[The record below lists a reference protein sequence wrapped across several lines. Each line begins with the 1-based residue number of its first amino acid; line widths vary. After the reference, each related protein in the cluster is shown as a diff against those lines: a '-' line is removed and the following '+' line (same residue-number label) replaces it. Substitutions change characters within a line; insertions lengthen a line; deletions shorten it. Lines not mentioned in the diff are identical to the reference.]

1 LVQEHARVIQQSGHA
16 RPTPL
21 LTPKHRALDRSSA
34 TSPIM
39 HSFQSHVARNLR
51 IIGGILAL
59 LTLLAAGL
67 TIWDTYRRTIEDAKS
82 DMRDLGL
89 VLAEQA
95 TRYVQVIDQL
105 LREVQLRSHDLGIR
119 TPEEFRLRLAGED
132 THLFLAERLKNLPQ
146 AHATGLFGADGVMVN
161 TSRATPIPGFSV
173 ADRDYF
179 VHLRDHAGG
188 GVFVSSPA
196 KDRGT
201 GPLSIFIARRISAA
215 DGTFLGAV
223 VSSVDVDYL
232 IIFYQLINQGR
243 HVAVTLLRRDGTLLA
258 RYPAMAVH
266 NQSMPIDSMWHTQVA
281 AGGGAYLSSGY
292 FSGDKAIVS
301 ANPLRDYPLVVD
313 VSIHEEDVLAT
324 WRRQAAS
331 MAAGAIMLAG
341 LFFALFSIV
350 GRQIDRQEA
359 NQHLLRDFA
368 ELASDWFWEQDKD
381 LRFTDVGLGSP
392 LASFSNNRNI
402 GKRRWEIN
410 DTSRAPERWEAHR
423 HDMLNHRRFVDFRFD
438 RIGADGLNH
447 HVSISGVPVHDRSG
461 VFAGYRGIGRDVTA
475 EVTAAEELREAKS
488 RAERAETTLHDAVDS
503 MSEGFVIYDPD
514 DKFVMCNEAYRHIYQ
529 QRADLLVPGVDFKD
543 ILHDVLADGCDDT
556 SRGREADWL
565 MDRLRFHQDA
575 NGVLEQHVATGSW
588 ILATD
593 RRMKNGGTAGLR
605 IDITALK
612 HTQDA
617 LRESEARLDRA
628 QMTAGIG
635 SWELDVAT
643 GRYIWSKEMYRIRG
657 VSPEDFEPNI
667 DNVAAQMQPDDYAS
681 VRSWIADLIAG
692 VELSAWDVRI
702 VRPDGEPRVLR
713 LEGRAVTD
721 PDGGIRH
728 LAGTM
733 QDVTERRLIDRQL
746 VQSQKME
753 AIGNLTGGMAHD
765 FNNGLAVIIGN
776 LDLLGRLVKSDPT
789 ATELCGEA
797 RDGALRCGDLI
808 RLLLAFARQQPL
820 SARRIDVN
828 ELAARTVRLLSRT
841 LGEDIN
847 LTLHVDKD
855 LWPVVADPAQLEAAL
870 TNLANNARDAMPR
883 GGRLEISTERAEL
896 DTDYA
901 ALHPGTIPGSY
912 VLIKVTDSGTGIPP
926 GIISKIFEPFFTTKE
941 QGHGT
946 GLGLSMVFG
955 FTKQSG
961 GHLTVYSEPG
971 LGSTFRIYLPRASC
985 DDEDPAA
992 GVDTTS
998 VVGGNETVLVVDDNA
1013 PLRRAVARQLRQL
1026 GYLVREAE
1034 HAAAALAILASG
1046 DPLDLLFTDIVM
1058 PGTMNGLDLA
1068 NEAARQRPALKVL
1081 LTSGFPDVRGVD
1093 HHMTDCPFHL
1103 LTKPYL
1109 FGALARA
1116 LRAALDGDAGL
1127 VGRVADTA
1135 EQVKTTA

>member
-1 LVQEHARVIQQSGHA
+1 MAQFLASPRATVNSTIVHA
-16 RPTPL
+16 
-21 LTPKHRALDRSSA
+21 
-34 TSPIM
+34 
-39 HSFQSHVARNLR
+39 FQSRVAHNLR

-59 LTLLAAGL
+59 LTLLGAGL
-67 TIWDTYRRTIEDAKS
+67 AIWDTHHRTIEDARS

-105 LREVQLRSHDLGIR
+105 LREMQLRSHDLGIR

-132 THLFLAERLKNLPQ
+132 TYQFLTERLKNLPQ

-161 TSRATPIPGFSV
+161 TSRATPIPNFSV

-179 VHLRDHAGG
+179 LDLRDHAGG
-188 GVFVSSPA
+188 GVFVSVPA

-201 GPLSIFIARRISAA
+201 GPLSIFIARRIDAP
-215 DGTFLGAV
+215 DGTFLGIV
-223 VSSVDVDYL
+223 VSSVDVAYL
-232 IIFYQLINQGR
+232 IEFYQLINQGR
-243 HVAVTLLRRDGTLLA
+243 HVAVTLLRHDGILLA
-258 RYPAMAVH
+258 RYPEIAVH
-266 NQSMPIDSMWHTQVA
+266 NQSMPIGSMWHKQVA
-281 AGGGAYLSSGY
+281 AGGGTYLSSGY

-313 VSIHEEDVLAT
+313 VSIHEADVLAA

-331 MAAGAIMLAG
+331 TAGGAIMLAG

-350 GRQIDRQEA
+350 ARQIDRQED

-368 ELASDWFWEQDKD
+368 ELASDWFWEQDRD
-381 LRFTDVGLGSP
+381 FRFTDVGLGSP

-402 GKRRWEIN
+402 GQRRWEIN
-410 DTSRAPERWEAHR
+410 DTSREPERWEAHR
-423 HDMLNHRRFVDFRFD
+423 QDTLNHRRFVDFRFD
-438 RIGADGLNH
+438 RLGADGLNH
-447 HVSISGVPVHDRSG
+447 HVSISGVPVHDRAG
-461 VFAGYRGIGRDVTA
+461 VFVGYRGIGRDITA

-503 MSEGFVIYDPD
+503 MSEGFVIYDPED
-514 DKFVMCNEAYRHIYQ
+514 RFVMCNEAYRRIYHE
-529 QRADLLVPGVDFKD
+529 RADLLVPGVHFKD
-543 ILHDVLADGCDDT
+543 ILRDVLADGRDVT
-556 SRGREADWL
+556 SRGREAEWL
-565 MDRLRFHQDA
+565 ADRLRFHQEA
-575 NGVLEQHVATGSW
+575 NGALEQHVATGSW
-588 ILATD
+588 ILVTD

-612 HTQDA
+612 RTQEA
-617 LRESEARLDRA
+617 LSESEARLDRA

-635 SWELDVAT
+635 SWELDVTT

-657 VSPEDFEPNI
+657 VSPKDFAPSI
-667 DNVAAQMQPDDYAS
+667 DNVAAQVHPDDYSS

-692 VELSAWDVRI
+692 VELTAWDVRI

-713 LEGRAVTD
+713 IEGRAVTD

-746 VQSQKME
+746 AQSQKME

-776 LDLLGRLVKSDPT
+776 LDLLGRLIKSNPT
-789 ATELCGEA
+789 ATELCDEA
-797 RDGALRCGDLI
+797 RDGALRCTDLI

-820 SARRIDVN
+820 NARRIDVN

-883 GGRLEISTERAEL
+883 GGQLKVTTKRAEL
-896 DTDYA
+896 DADYA

-912 VLIKVTDSGTGIPP
+912 VLIEITDSGTGIPP
-926 GIISKIFEPFFTTKE
+926 EIISKIFEPFFTTKE
-941 QGHGT
+941 QGRGT

-955 FTKQSG
+955 FAKQSG

-971 LGSTFRIYLPRASC
+971 LGSTFRIYLPRTSC
-985 DDEDPAA
+985 DDEAPA
-992 GVDTTS
+992 VRCDTTP

-1013 PLRRAVARQLRQL
+1013 PLRRAVAKQLTQL
-1026 GYLVREAE
+1026 GYQVREAE
-1034 HAAAALAILASG
+1034 HAAAALAILAGG
-1046 DPLDLLFTDIVM
+1046 DQVDLLFTDVVM
-1058 PGTMNGLDLA
+1058 PGTMNGFDLA
-1068 NEAARQRPALKVL
+1068 NEATRQRPTLKVL
-1081 LTSGFPDVRGVD
+1081 LTSGFPEVRGVD
-1093 HHMTDCPFHL
+1093 HRMTDSPFHL
-1103 LTKPYL
+1103 LSKPYV
-1109 FGALARA
+1109 FGTLARA
-1116 LRAALDGDAGL
+1116 LRAALDG
-1127 VGRVADTA
+1127 A
-1135 EQVKTTA
+1135 EQAASAAGSAMGQSGYPHFA